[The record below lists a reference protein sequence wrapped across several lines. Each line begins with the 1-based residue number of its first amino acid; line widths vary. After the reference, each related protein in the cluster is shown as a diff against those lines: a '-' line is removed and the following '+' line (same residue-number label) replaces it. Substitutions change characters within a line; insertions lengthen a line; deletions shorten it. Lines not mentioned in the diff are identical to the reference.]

1 MTAASTAS
9 RVPRTRYLIPLLI
22 ITGLVGMFF
31 YALFSGDP
39 STLPSALIGKPAP
52 QFDMPPIE
60 GYEKDGKP
68 GEGFKTADLATGEVT
83 IVNVWASWCGPC
95 IQEHPVLVRFK
106 KEHDLRLI
114 GINYKDRPDKALQLL
129 KRLGDPY
136 DLIGTDRSGRIAIDW
151 GVYGVPETYVVD
163 GQGEIVYRHVGPL
176 SQEAVKEKLLPMVDI
191 ARKRTKSAAA
201 KAL

>member
-1 MTAASTAS
+1 MTVASTAS
-9 RVPRTRYLIPLLI
+9 RVPRTRYLLPLFI

-52 QFDMPPIE
+52 QFDLPPIE
-60 GYEKDGKP
+60 GLEKDGKP
-68 GEGFKTADLATGEVT
+68 GAGFKTADLVTGEVT
-83 IVNVWASWCGPC
+83 IVNVFASWCGPC
-95 IQEHPVLVRFK
+95 IQEHPVLVWLKQRY
-106 KEHDLRLI
+106 DLRLV
-114 GINYKDRPDKALQLL
+114 GINYKDRPDKALQFL

-136 DLIGTDRSGRIAIDW
+136 DMIGADPSGRVGIDW

-163 GQGEIVYRHVGPL
+163 GSGEVVYRHVGPL
-176 SQEAVKEKLLPMVDI
+176 SQQSVKDKLLPMVDV
-191 ARKRTKSAAA
+191 AKERTQSAAA